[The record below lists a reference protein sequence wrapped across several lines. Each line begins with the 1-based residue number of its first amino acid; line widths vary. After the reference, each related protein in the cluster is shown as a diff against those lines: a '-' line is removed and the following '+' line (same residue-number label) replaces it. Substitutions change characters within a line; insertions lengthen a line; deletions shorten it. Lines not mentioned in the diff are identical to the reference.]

1 MSYQDRIARST
12 SRAVETLFKNARAV
26 PADKLEWQP
35 LDQGRTV
42 LDQLQECSSSPRF
55 YAMIL
60 EEKKFPEISDE
71 DRASMQAERKSWATI
86 DDCEKACNANT
97 DRFIAAVKNISDNEL
112 DTVIDIPGRDQEF
125 TISDIVA
132 AHCNHLL
139 YHNGQLNYMQTLY
152 GDFDMH

>member
-1 MSYQDRIARST
+1 MSYQDRMVRST

-35 LDQGRTV
+35 MDQGRTV

-71 DRASMQAERKSWATI
+71 DRATMQAERKSWATI
-86 DDCEKACNANT
+86 DDCEKACKAYT

-112 DTVIDIPGRDQEF
+112 DTVIEIPGRDQEF

-139 YHNGQLNYMQTLY
+139 YHNGQINYMQTLY

>member
-1 MSYQDRIARST
+1 MSYQDRIIRST
-12 SRAVETLFKNARAV
+12 HRAVETLFRTARAV

-35 LDQGRTV
+35 MDSGRTV

-60 EEKKFPEISDE
+60 EQKKFPEISDE
-71 DRASMQAERKSWATI
+71 DRQKAQAERKSWTTI
-86 DDCEKACNANT
+86 DDCEKACKEHT
-97 DRFIAAVKNISDNEL
+97 ERLISAVKNISDDEL
-112 DTVIDIPGRDQEF
+112 DQVIDIPGRDQEF
-125 TISDIVA
+125 TVADIVA

-139 YHNGQLNYMQTLY
+139 YHNGQINYMQTLY